1 MKMKEYQSYFVA
13 KRNASNKSKK
23 QKKKK
28 QFYKNNINTYSSGFS
43 PHWLGWLAG
52 CEGIHG

>member
-23 QKKKK
+23 QKKK
-28 QFYKNNINTYSSGFS
+28 QFYKNYNNTYSSGFS